1 MDEIQTLDDNGI
13 WDFVPLPT
21 RKKAIGCRWVF
32 AIKFN
37 PDGFVARLKA
47 CLIAK
52 GYAQTYGVDYSD
64 TFSPIAKLTFLF
76 FISKKQIYI
85 DNKRI

>member
-1 MDEIQTLDDNGI
+1 MHLR
-13 WDFVPLPT
+13 T
-21 RKKAIGCRWVF
+21 RKKAIGCHWVF

-37 PDGFVARLKA
+37 HGGCVVRLKA

-64 TFSPIAKLTFLF
+64 IFSL
-76 FISKKQIYI
+76 KQS
-85 DNKRI
+85 

>member
-1 MDEIQTLDDNGI
+1 MQTLDDNGI
-13 WDFVPLPT
+13 WDFVLLPT
-21 RKKAIGCRWVF
+21 RKKAIGCHWVF

-52 GYAQTYGVDYSD
+52 GYSQTYGVDYSD
-64 TFSPIAKLTFLF
+64 TFSPIAKLTFF
-76 FISKKQIYI
+76 FISKKQILY
-85 DNKRI
+85 R